1 MINSTIDLDLMRNG
15 LEEIFLSSDFE
26 RLPENEQGPIYAIL
40 HQLPGVTCFRDK
52 EELEFM
58 IFYS

>member
-1 MINSTIDLDLMRNG
+1 MRNG